1 MDFER
6 SRSAPTKSAP
16 RLGVAAPPA
25 QFFDIDEFNF
35 DDFKFDSDA
44 NQCLSGSFA
53 ILDDSTDDKTVCS
66 EPPKPAAVMK
76 KRPQHDHTKVS
87 ANYSPKSVTEMQRI
101 SEEEDNSKIS
111 SMLREGYSVDNR
123 KISDMTDVISNMGSG
138 ESPKRVRSGVAH
150 NTNLVTMG
158 TLLEESPERVSSDV
172 ARNPSFVSTPEK
184 SKRDN
189 STDHG
194 ESLKRVSS
202 GVTPN
207 PNLVPLGSGESPKR
221 DNITEDNESPKRVA
235 NSGVTR
241 NPSMTS
247 RGSAGVNR
255 HRNKQHQPR
264 HPQEKNPPPRRNI
277 FQRLFACGTPEVIVD
292 MKQKGVGTV
301 EEVKGSFGDLGLT
314 VKQVFSPIQNTK
326 TSAGMV
332 KEKVKEKIATKVK
345 KWDKDDVEVEYE
357 EYSDDE
363 SNAED
368 DLNVTVEDEDDNA
381 TDTDD
386 DVVDLDESIYTD
398 DSSFVGTDS
407 GSEYTDDFSEG
418 SNCEEVTSWQT
429 KPRRNGYV

>member
-16 RLGVAAPPA
+16 RLGVAPPPA
-25 QFFDIDEFNF
+25 QFFDVEEFNF
-35 DDFKFDSDA
+35 DDFRFDSDD

-53 ILDDSTDDKTVCS
+53 IREDLTDDKTVCS

-87 ANYSPKSVTEMQRI
+87 ANYSPKSVLESMDRI
-101 SEEEDNSKIS
+101 SEEEDDAKIS

-123 KISDMTDVISNMGSG
+123 RISDMTDVISNMESG
-138 ESPKRVRSGVAH
+138 ESPKRVRSGVSR

-158 TLLEESPERVSSDV
+158 TLVEESPERVNSI
-172 ARNPSFVSTPEK
+172 PSFASTPEK
-184 SKRDN
+184 SERDN

-194 ESLKRVSS
+194 ESPKLVSS
-202 GVTPN
+202 GVTRN
-207 PNLVPLGSGESPKR
+207 PNLEEI
-221 DNITEDNESPKRVA
+221 DSPKRVV

-241 NPSMTS
+241 NPSMNS
-247 RGSAGVNR
+247 RGSTGVNR
-255 HRNKQHQPR
+255 HRIKQLQP
-264 HPQEKNPPPRRNI
+264 QKPPPRRNM
-277 FQRLFACGTPEVIVD
+277 FQRLFACGAPEVVIDMKND
-292 MKQKGVGTV
+292 MKQKGVNTV

-314 VKQVFSPIQNTK
+314 VKQVFSPVQNTK
-326 TSAGMV
+326 ASAGMV
-332 KEKVKEKIATKVK
+332 KEKVKEKIAKKVK
-345 KWDKDDVEVEYE
+345 KWDDQDVEVEYE

-363 SNAED
+363 GESED
-368 DLNVTVEDEDDNA
+368 DLNVTGEEGDVTDDNA

-386 DVVDLDESIYTD
+386 DVVDLDEYTD
-398 DSSFVGTDS
+398 DSSFAGTDS

-418 SNCEEVTSWQT
+418 SQCEEVTSWQT